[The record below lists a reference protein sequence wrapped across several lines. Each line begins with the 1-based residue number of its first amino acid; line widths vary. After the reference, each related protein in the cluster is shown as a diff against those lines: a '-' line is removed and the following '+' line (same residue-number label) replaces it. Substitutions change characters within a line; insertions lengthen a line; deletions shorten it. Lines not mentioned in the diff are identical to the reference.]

1 MVVDIRYYKVREA
14 AETLGVDEEQVLD
27 FIHTGKI
34 KAVNVAKDEN
44 GKRPRWRIPEGELG
58 RFVLSRLHPAGLSQ
72 PSAPAIAKRPKPK
85 KQHV

>member
-1 MVVDIRYYKVREA
+1 MVDNRYYTVREA
-14 AETLGVDEEQVLD
+14 AETLGIDDEQVLS
-27 FIHTGKI
+27 FIHSGKI
-34 KAVNVAKDEN
+34 KAANMAKDEN

-72 PSAPAIAKRPKPK
+72 PSSPAIAKRPKPK